1 MTRRR
6 TKPRAGTRTAKAA
19 QTTRHVISAA
29 AQRKLAKVRTFCAAL
44 DEVSEK
50 PSHGAPTFFVNGR
63 VFAYFLDNHHGDG
76 RLALWCASPPGAQA
90 MLVDSDRDVYFV
102 PPYVGCRGWVGVRLD
117 RDAPWPQITSVLET
131 AYDSLNAKKP
141 ARKR

>member
-6 TKPRAGTRTAKAA
+6 TKPRAGP
-19 QTTRHVISAA
+19 
-29 AQRKLAKVRTFCAAL
+29 KLAKVREFCLAL
-44 DEVSEK
+44 DGVSEK
-50 PSHGAPTFFVNGR
+50 PSHGAPTFFVKGR

-76 RLALWCASPPGAQA
+76 RLALWCAAPPGAQA
-90 MLVDSDRDVYFV
+90 MLVDSDSDVYFV
-102 PPYVGCRGWVGVRLD
+102 PPYVGYRGWVGVRLD
-117 RDAPWPQITSVLET
+117 RKAPWPQVTSVLES